1 MRLKRY
7 ITILLTFFS
16 VSVFGAQLN
25 WEPAYRLFSIKEGLP
40 SSETYFV
47 HQSRE
52 GYIWFCTDRGVVK
65 YDGFHMEVLTTR
77 NGLPDNVI
85 FWIYEDYKG
94 RIWFV
99 SYNGLLSYYD
109 IERHKVIKYKYNHL
123 IADYIGNNLY
133 PHKTFCVDEKD
144 NVYFSSGNNGIL
156 KIDSKGRTHSS
167 TYRGEPLT
175 FNLINGTY
183 LSTFDILMTKLR
195 GDTFKATIRKNGK
208 LDLRTQNKK
217 AYTTTMQNYLTELK
231 TVNGVRVMRVQDCFY
246 DVDHPG
252 ATLHFPGTTG
262 FFPVKNDLWIT
273 TVNGTY
279 KLKDVS
285 KYGLARAPRKHLLQG
300 FRVSAVLKDREK
312 GMWFSTLDKGIV
324 YMPNSIVK
332 NLSVFENSKEVDVTH
347 IEVDADK
354 DIFYSNHLGVFRLRD
369 HYPLLRSNHISRN
382 VISRLGKALL
392 VSKIKKDVPVDLS
405 GEKYWFVPNYYDS
418 FNENDTSILIC
429 ASLVVRIH
437 KRTHEFDTLYDYF
450 AHKKYNKSLHH
461 FFETVCS
468 SDKGEVFVGNAK
480 GLFCLKKNNVV
491 DNSMFPMEI
500 RNNRVS
506 CVRYSKELGLV
517 IGTRGEGIYIFKNG
531 KISHHITVAN
541 GLVSDQI
548 NKILIDKKGNT
559 CWVATNRGV
568 SKLFFLGNKYIRI
581 HNILSVNGLATN
593 EVNYICL
600 DGEVVYLATKKGI
613 SKFPQDLGFLVNPL
627 RRQVSVKELNI
638 DGNIFYPKATYVE
651 VSSDSKMIHIELRST
666 NYKSLGSQKYKYR
679 LSAADK
685 WTYGSSGSIDFY
697 DLTSGEYHLE
707 LSYLSDNGIWQK
719 PYGIL
724 TLNKQPKFVE
734 TFWFYIFL
742 VVSSFLLAFVLF
754 RISAVQINRQRKYK
768 RQIEKLEQ
776 KALLAQMN
784 PHFIFNSLN
793 SIQSF
798 LVYNENDLAEKYLQM
813 LSQLIRM
820 TLNNSRE
827 SEVTIQQEIDVLT
840 KYMALEKMRFKDR
853 FDFEILVSL
862 THNELQKFIPPMLIQ
877 PFVENA
883 IIHGFKGLEMS
894 GKLEVNF
901 KELITNRL
909 VVEVTDNGTGYD
921 SNEPERL
928 HSEHKSYGMQITSE
942 RLSLF
947 KEKYNTEFDFVI
959 EHLADDAG
967 NPKGTKV
974 IVLIPVFNKD

>member
-1 MRLKRY
+1 MSFTRH
-7 ITILLTFFS
+7 IAALLTFFLIS
-16 VSVFGAQLN
+16 VSVAQPN
-25 WEPAYRLFSIKEGLP
+25 WEPAYRSFSIKEGLP

-47 HQSRE
+47 HQSQQ

-94 RIWFV
+94 RIWFI

-109 IERHKVIKYKYNHL
+109 TGLHKVIKYKYNYL
-123 IADYIGNNLY
+123 ISDYIGNNLY
-133 PHKTFCVDEKD
+133 PHKTFCVDKKD
-144 NVYFSSGNNGIL
+144 NIYFSSGNNGIL
-156 KIDSKGRTHSS
+156 KIDSKGKARTS
-167 TYRGEPLT
+167 TFKGEPLT
-175 FNLINGTY
+175 FNLVNGTY
-183 LSTFDILMTKLR
+183 LSTFDIQLTKLR
-195 GDTFKATIRKNGK
+195 VDMFRATIRKDGK
-208 LDLRTQNKK
+208 LDMKTHNRKSFS
-217 AYTTTMQNYLTELK
+217 TTMQNYLSELK
-231 TVNGVRVMRVQDCFY
+231 VVNGVRVMRVQDCFY
-246 DVDHPG
+246 DVDHPDK
-252 ATLHFPGTTG
+252 TLYFPGTTG

-273 TVNGTY
+273 TVNGAHR
-279 KLKDVS
+279 LKNIS
-285 KYGLARAPRKHLLQG
+285 KHGLVGAPRQHLLQG

-332 NLSVFENSKEVDVTH
+332 NLSVFEKSKEVDVTH
-347 IEVDADK
+347 IVVDANK
-354 DIFYSNHLGVFRLRD
+354 EIFYSNHLGIFRLKD
-369 HYPLLRSNHISRN
+369 HLPLLRSNYISRN
-382 VISRLGKALL
+382 IVSRLGNVLL
-392 VSKIKKDVPVDLS
+392 LPKMDKENPVDLR
-405 GEKYWFVPNYYDS
+405 GKKYWRVPNYYDS
-418 FNENDTSILIC
+418 FNESDTSILIC
-429 ASLVVRIH
+429 ASLIARI
-437 KRTHEFDTLYDYF
+437 KRKGEIDTLYDYF
-450 AHKKYNKSLHH
+450 ASRKYSKNLHH

-468 SDKGEVFVGNAK
+468 SDKGVVFVGNTK
-480 GLFCLKKNNVV
+480 GLFCLGKDGVL
-491 DNSMFPMEI
+491 DNSMFPKVI
-500 RNNRVS
+500 RDNRVS

-531 KISHHITVAN
+531 KMIHHITGTN

-548 NKILIDKKGNT
+548 NRIEVDKKGNT
-559 CWVATNRGV
+559 CWVATNSGV
-568 SKLFFLGNKYIRI
+568 SKLFFLGNKYVRI
-581 HNILSVNGLATN
+581 HNILNVNGLATN

-600 DGEVVYLATKKGI
+600 DGGIVYLATKKGI
-613 SKFPQDLGFLVNPL
+613 SKFPEDLGFLMNPL
-627 RRQVSVKELNI
+627 KRQVSVKELNI
-638 DGNIFYPKATYVE
+638 DGNVIYPKTTHLE
-651 VSSDSKMIHIELRST
+651 LSSNSKMIHIELRST

-679 LSAADK
+679 LSANDK
-685 WTYGSSGSIDFY
+685 WTYGNSGSIDFY

-734 TFWFYIFL
+734 TFWFYLFL
-742 VVSSFLLAFVLF
+742 VVSSFLFAFVIF
-754 RISAVQINRQRKYK
+754 RIRAVQINRQRKYK

-827 SEVTIQQEIDVLT
+827 SEVTIRQEIDVLS
-840 KYMALEKMRFKDR
+840 KYIELEKMRFKDR
-853 FDFEILVSL
+853 FDFEFTISL
-862 THNELQKFIPPMLIQ
+862 RHTELQKHIPPMLIQ

-883 IIHGFKGLEMS
+883 IIHGFKGLDGV
-894 GKLEVNF
+894 GKLEINF
-901 KELITNRL
+901 KELVDNRL
-909 VVEVTDNGTGYD
+909 VVVVTDNGIGYD
-921 SNEPERL
+921 SKDKGMT
-928 HSEHKSYGMQITSE
+928 SDHKSYGMQITSE

-947 KEKYNTEFDFVI
+947 KEKYNTEFDFTI
-959 EHLADDAG
+959 DNLTDEAG
-967 NPKGTKV
+967 KPKGTR
-974 IVLIPVFNKD
+974 IIILIPVFNKD

>member
-16 VSVFGAQLN
+16 VSVLGAQTN

-156 KIDSKGRTHSS
+156 KIDSKGRAHSS

-195 GDTFKATIRKNGK
+195 GDIFKATIRKNGK

-252 ATLHFPGTTG
+252 TTLHFPGTTG

-279 KLKDVS
+279 KLKNVP

-332 NLSVFENSKEVDVTH
+332 NLSVFENSREVDVTH

-354 DIFYSNHLGVFRLRD
+354 DIFYSNHMGVFRLRD

-382 VISRLGKALL
+382 VISRLGKVLL
-392 VSKIKKDVPVDLS
+392 VSKIKKNVPVDLS

-418 FNENDTSILIC
+418 FNENDTSVLIC
-429 ASLVVRIH
+429 SSFVVRIN
-437 KRTHEFDTLYDYF
+437 KRTRRLDTLYDYF
-450 AHKKYNKSLHH
+450 ASIKYNKNLHH

-468 SDKGEVFVGNAK
+468 SDKGEIFVGNAK
-480 GLFCLKKNNVV
+480 GLFCLKKNNIV

-500 RNNRVS
+500 RGNRVS

-517 IGTRGEGIYIFKNG
+517 IGTRGEGIYVFKNG
-531 KISHHITVAN
+531 KIIHHITVAN
-541 GLVSDQI
+541 GLLSDQI
-548 NKILIDKKGNT
+548 NKIQIDKNGNT
-559 CWVATNRGV
+559 CWVATNSGV
-568 SKLFFLGNKYIRI
+568 SKLFFLGNKYVRI

-613 SKFPQDLGFLVNPL
+613 SKFPEDLGFLLNPL
-627 RRQVSVKELNI
+627 RKQVSVKELNI
-638 DGNIFYPKATYVE
+638 DGNIFYPKTTYVE
-651 VSSDSKMIHIELRST
+651 VSSGSKMIHIELRST

-679 LSAADK
+679 LSEADK
-685 WTYGSSGSIDFY
+685 WTYGNSGSIDFY

-734 TFWFYIFL
+734 TFWFYLFL
-742 VVSSFLLAFVLF
+742 VLSSFLLAFVLF
-754 RISAVQINRQRKYK
+754 RIRAVQINRQRKYK

-827 SEVTIQQEIDVLT
+827 SEVTIRQEIDVLT
-840 KYMALEKMRFKDR
+840 KYIALEKMRFKDR
-853 FDFEILVSL
+853 FDFEIIVSL
-862 THNELQKFIPPMLIQ
+862 THTELQKFIPPMLIQ

-883 IIHGFKGLEMS
+883 IIHGFKGLEIA

-901 KELITNRL
+901 KELAENRL

-921 SNEPERL
+921 SNEPGRL

-947 KEKYNTEFDFVI
+947 KEKYNTEFDFVV
-959 EHLADDAG
+959 EHLTDEAG

-974 IVLIPVFNKD
+974 VISIPIFNKE

>member
-1 MRLKRY
+1 MGLKRH
-7 ITILLTFFS
+7 IAFLLTFFLVG
-16 VSVFGAQLN
+16 VSAARTN
-25 WEPAYRLFSIKEGLP
+25 WEPAYRTFSIKEGLP

-47 HQSRE
+47 HQSRQ

-94 RIWFV
+94 RIWFI

-109 IERHKVIKYKYNHL
+109 TGLHKVIKYKYNHL
-123 IADYIGNNLY
+123 IAEYIGNNLY

-156 KIDSKGRTHSS
+156 KIDPKGKSRTS
-167 TYRGEPLT
+167 TFRGEPLT
-175 FNLINGTY
+175 FNLVNGTY
-183 LSTFDILMTKLR
+183 LSTFDIQLTKLR
-195 GDTFKATIRKNGK
+195 EDIFRATIRKNGK
-208 LDLRTQNKK
+208 LDLRTHNGQ
-217 AYTTTMQNYLTELK
+217 AYRTTMQNYLSELK
-231 TVNGVRVMRVQDCFY
+231 IVNGVRVMRVQDCFY

-252 ATLHFPGTTG
+252 KTLYFPGTTG

-273 TVNGTY
+273 TVNGTHR
-279 KLKDVS
+279 LKDVS
-285 KYGLARAPRKHLLQG
+285 KNGLARAPRQHLLQG

-347 IEVDADK
+347 IEVDANK
-354 DIFYSNHLGVFRLRD
+354 DIFYSNHLGIFRLRD
-369 HYPLLRSNHISRN
+369 HYSLVKSNHISRN
-382 VISRLGKALL
+382 VISRLGNVLL
-392 VSKIKKDVPVDLS
+392 LPKIQRDVLVDLS
-405 GEKYWFVPNYYDS
+405 DEKYWFVPNYYDS
-418 FNENDTSILIC
+418 FNENDTSMLIC
-429 ASLVVRIH
+429 ASLVVRIV
-437 KRTHEFDTLYDYF
+437 KRTRELDTLYDYF
-450 AHKKYNKSLHH
+450 AYRKYSKNLHH

-468 SDKGEVFVGNAK
+468 SDKGEIFLGNTK
-480 GLFCLKKNNVV
+480 GLFCLKKNGVL
-491 DNSMFPMEI
+491 DNSMFPKAI
-500 RNNRVS
+500 RDNRVS
-506 CVRYSKELGLV
+506 CVRFSKQLGLV

-531 KISHHITVAN
+531 KIVHHITGAN

-548 NKILIDKKGNT
+548 NKIQIDKSGNT
-559 CWVATNRGV
+559 CWVATNSGV
-568 SKLFFLGNKYIRI
+568 SKLFFAGNKYVRI
-581 HNILSVNGLATN
+581 HNILNVNGLATN

-600 DGEVVYLATKKGI
+600 DEGIVYLATKKGI
-613 SKFPQDLGFLVNPL
+613 SKFPEDLGFLINPL
-627 RRQVSVKELNI
+627 KKQVSVKELNI
-638 DGNIFYPKATYVE
+638 DGNIIYPKTTYLE
-651 VSSDSKMIHIELRST
+651 VASSSKMIHIELRST

-685 WTYGSSGSIDFY
+685 WTYGNSGSIDFY

-724 TLNKQPKFVE
+724 TLKKQPKFVE
-734 TFWFYIFL
+734 TFWFYLFL
-742 VVSSFLLAFVLF
+742 VLSSFLLAFILF
-754 RISAVQINRQRKYK
+754 RIRAVQINRQRKYK

-827 SEVTIQQEIDVLT
+827 SEVTIRQEIDVLT
-840 KYMALEKMRFKDR
+840 KYVALEKMRFKDR
-853 FDFEILVSL
+853 FDFEFIISL
-862 THNELQKFIPPMLIQ
+862 THTELQQFIPPMLIQ

-883 IIHGFKGLEMS
+883 IIHGFKGLDTA

-901 KELITNRL
+901 KELVENRL
-909 VVEVTDNGTGYD
+909 VVVVTDNGMGYD
-921 SNEPERL
+921 SKDKEGLP
-928 HSEHKSYGMQITSE
+928 SEHKSYGMQITSE

-947 KEKYNTEFDFVI
+947 KEKYNTEFDFVV
-959 EHLADDAG
+959 EHLTDEAG
-967 NPKGTKV
+967 KPKGTK
-974 IVLIPVFNKD
+974 IIILIPVFKKD